1 MRSSSIRFKD
11 QRLNSSSAKLNQG
24 LLLVATLCLV
34 VFSTTT
40 NIQAQLILNPTG
52 GSVDFQSDVAPPPN
66 VNAMFTSPGHGT
78 VITSDAFPVSQE
90 ICGSVS
96 ANSPSSDVSIMLVL
110 DVSGSMGTGGATG
123 PNRLEQLKVAVKKM
137 LADLDPARTKVG
149 IVQFG
154 HDVAGDLDAIAGAS
168 MVSELTDDFSSL
180 ETAID
185 GMYASGLTP
194 TGRGMNLAV
203 SQLERYSPPGA
214 AKFQVVASDGY
225 WNLGVDPT
233 SVATAAYNDFGQV
246 VHTVGISADQDA
258 AKLQEIAAAGGGE
271 YFDAT
276 DLTNLDGI
284 FTAPGG
290 FVGVDS
296 AFMNGVN
303 ITSELNAFGQFCLNR
318 DIVEG
323 DNDFFLEGYA
333 GSGYDSD
340 NLLIVG
346 ESVSAVPEPATF
358 VLLGIGLLG
367 LVSLRR
373 RRLS

>member
-1 MRSSSIRFKD
+1 MRNVTSLS
-11 QRLNSSSAKLNQG
+11 RLSKQSLLRPLTTSAMFVG
-24 LLLVATLCLV
+24 AV
-34 VFSTTT
+34 VLGIVSLSA
-40 NIQAQLILNPTG
+40 NANAQLILEPI
-52 GSVDFQSDVAPPPN
+52 VIQSDTPPPPA
-66 VNAMFTSPGHGT
+66 VNAMFTSPGNGT

-90 ICGSVS
+90 ICGTVS
-96 ANSPSSDVSIMLVL
+96 ANAPAGDLSIMLVL
-110 DVSGSMGTGGATG
+110 DVSGSMGTGVSTGAS
-123 PNRLEQLKVAVKKM
+123 RLDQLKVAVKSM
-137 LADLDPARTKVG
+137 LADLDPTRTKVG

-154 HDVAGDLDAIAGAS
+154 HDVAGDLDAIADAS
-168 MVSELTDDFSSL
+168 VVSELTGDFSSL

-185 GMYASGLTP
+185 GMFAAGLTP

-233 SVATAAYNDFGQV
+233 RVASSAFNDFGQV

-258 AKLQEIAAAGGGE
+258 AKLQEMAAAGGGQ

-276 DLTNLDGI
+276 NLANLDGI

-296 AFMNGVN
+296 AFLNGVN
-303 ITSELNAFGQFCLNR
+303 ITSELNAFGQFCVNH

-323 DNDFFLEGYA
+323 QNDFLLEGYA
-333 GSGYDSD
+333 GDGFDSD
-340 NLLIVG
+340 NLTIVG
-346 ESVSAVPEPATF
+346 RVAPAVPEPSTF
-358 VLLGIGLLG
+358 VLLGAGLLG
-367 LVSLRR
+367 LAAYRR
-373 RRLS
+373 RRA